1 MHTELPSLSSM
12 SKHVDQELSGL
23 LVSNLGRHNVIFF
36 QVVLRSFPKFRH
48 SEFEWSMCTLECM
61 IHFNFPQSYQYLAS
75 PTDSSCL
82 SVRNISSKP
91 VIFNI

>member
-23 LVSNLGRHNVIFF
+23 LVSTLGCHNVIFF

-48 SEFEWSMCTLECM
+48 SEFE
-61 IHFNFPQSYQYLAS
+61 
-75 PTDSSCL
+75 
-82 SVRNISSKP
+82 
-91 VIFNI
+91 